1 MIHMLSSFNLRDG
14 ESFDRFRADYAQFIA
29 ELTEA
34 QVIASA
40 GPIGTRVSD
49 TPMDTDDTNPA
60 QVFSILSFHDRAHL
74 DAAYA
79 HIEARARLGTKAH
92 IRMYMHLRDT
102 VFTCW
107 EDQEEVR

>member
-14 ESFDRFRADYAQFIA
+14 QDFDSFRAEYAQFIA

-34 QVIASA
+34 RVIASA

-49 TPMDTDDTNPA
+49 TPMDTDDANPA
-60 QVFSILSFHDRAHL
+60 QVFCILSFRDRAHL
-74 DAAYA
+74 DQAYA
-79 HIEARARLGTKAH
+79 HIEARAALGTKSH

-107 EDQEEVR
+107 QDIA

>member
-1 MIHMLSSFNLRDG
+1 MIHMLSSFNLRDD
-14 ESFDRFRADYAQFIA
+14 ETFDSFRTDYAHFVA

-34 QVIASA
+34 GVIASA
-40 GPIGTRVSD
+40 GPISTRVSD
-49 TPMDTDDTNPA
+49 TPMDTDDDNPA

-74 DAAYA
+74 DRAYA
-79 HIEARARLGTKAH
+79 HIEARAKLGTKSH

-107 EDQEEVR
+107 QDAE

>member
-14 ESFDRFRADYAQFIA
+14 EDLETFRADYTAFIA
-29 ELTEA
+29 DLTA
-34 QVIASA
+34 AGIIASA
-40 GPIGTRVSD
+40 GPIGIRVSD
-49 TPMDTDDTNPA
+49 TPMDTDDANPC
-60 QVFSILSFHDRAHL
+60 QLFSILSFHNRAHL

-79 HIEARARLGTKAH
+79 HIEARAKLGTKSH

-107 EDQEEVR
+107 EDAD